1 MRDLSV
7 EFLSSLEPR
16 PSAQDLE
23 KIHMSRERQE
33 YLKPYLD
40 CCRSVLQDSITELNA
55 SAKANA
61 DIADENIRLRN
72 ALVREM
78 GGTLP
83 NCLHDIAA
91 SLYNEVRQ
99 PVDKL
104 WSSSLEKLSKDA
116 QQDFLVTDLGEPLP
130 TASRLQRTPH
140 SNQPFGQESTNGSAL
155 GQAKGINRMI
165 MTAKPFAN
173 MVDRFE
179 GGFQQAEH
187 TFPGA
192 MPVTLPTACGAQTCS
207 SPPSLAL
214 ACPRSGEQTQ
224 PSWAVC
230 PPQDAH
236 SDFSRGWRA
245 SAPFPPAKESFDCG
259 LVHSEQYMYPSVP
272 LAAPNML
279 EATTLLSTP
288 RAVQNASASMFA
300 PFPAGHGPSNF
311 LGNSATQGSTA
322 EKTLCKSEPASWL
335 TSAVDDNLQGWI
347 GEPCDVSPQSTM
359 SISEFEESRAVA
371 SDDEDEIS
379 NLPVPPGSNT
389 KPARTLPTGVTTIVV
404 RNIPARF
411 SQEKLMEVWP
421 PDGSYNLFYLPYS
434 FQRRRRSGIAFIN
447 MVSHEAAVEFT
458 ARWHGQKV
466 ADIGSSKRLDIS
478 VAEIQ
483 GFAGN
488 LKHLKASNIRRISNQ
503 HFLPMAFKGTKKLD
517 FKALLA
523 QENLEEFD
531 GERLESAVV
540 E

>member
-1 MRDLSV
+1 
-7 EFLSSLEPR
+7 
-16 PSAQDLE
+16 
-23 KIHMSRERQE
+23 
-33 YLKPYLD
+33 
-40 CCRSVLQDSITELNA
+40 
-55 SAKANA
+55 
-61 DIADENIRLRN
+61 
-72 ALVREM
+72 M
-78 GGTLP
+78 GGTWP

-91 SLYNEVRQ
+91 SLYNEVGQ

-116 QQDFLVTDLGEPLP
+116 LQAFLVTDPGEPLP

-140 SNQPFGQESTNGSAL
+140 SNQPFGQEITNGSAL
-155 GQAKGINRMI
+155 GQAKGVNRMT
-165 MTAKPFAN
+165 MTTKPFAN

-192 MPVTLPTACGAQTCS
+192 MPVTLPTAWGAQTCS
-207 SPPSLAL
+207 SPPSLSS
-214 ACPRSGEQTQ
+214 ACSRSGEQTQ

-230 PPQDAH
+230 PPKDAH
-236 SDFSRGWRA
+236 SDFSKGWHA
-245 SAPFPPAKESFDCG
+245 SAPFPPAKAVSGDISHQSFNCG
-259 LVHSEQYMYPSVP
+259 QVHNEQYMYPSVP

-279 EATTLLSTP
+279 EATTLLSTT
-288 RAVQNASASMFA
+288 RAVQSASGSMFA
-300 PFPAGHGPSNF
+300 PVPTGHGPSNF
-311 LGNSATQGSTA
+311 LGNSGTQGSTA
-322 EKTLCKSEPASWL
+322 ERTLCKSEPASWP
-335 TSAVDDNLQGWI
+335 TSAVDDNLQGWT
-347 GEPCDVSPQSTM
+347 GQPCDVSPQSTM

-379 NLPVPPGSNT
+379 NLQVPPGSNA
-389 KPARTLPTGVTTIVV
+389 KPARTLPTGATTIVV

-411 SQEKLMEVWP
+411 SQEKLLEVWP

-434 FQRRRRSGIAFIN
+434 FQKRRRSGIAFIN

-458 ARWHGQKV
+458 ARWHGQKL
-466 ADIGSSKRLDIS
+466 ADIGSSNRLDIS
-478 VAEIQ
+478 VAEVQ

-523 QENLEEFD
+523 QENFEETD
-531 GERLESAVV
+531 DERLESAVV
-540 E
+540 G